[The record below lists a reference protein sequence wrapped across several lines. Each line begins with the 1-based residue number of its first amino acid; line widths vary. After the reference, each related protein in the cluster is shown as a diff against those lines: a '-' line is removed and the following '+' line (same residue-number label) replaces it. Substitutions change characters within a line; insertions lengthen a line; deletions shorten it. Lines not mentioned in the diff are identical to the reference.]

1 MHRPA
6 TAATT
11 AAPRTFEA
19 IALKQISNYVNT
31 AVMSPH
37 SWKGGIDAFNAAE
50 LRIALGKKNSSAEEQ
65 TRVISRI
72 IKWLSVIAGV
82 HWQADRLSPTLASFP
97 LKTVYEKIKGMQDQG
112 RGDAE
117 FFYNIDIFLRDL
129 FDWLRAA
136 YEAVRTALAQNG
148 LVWIARLHRRSIARW
163 QTPIGHLRNRRRH
176 NIEFH
181 HLYFV
186 SYS

>member
-50 LRIALGKKNSSAEEQ
+50 LRIALGKKNSSAEEGC
-65 TRVISRI
+65 RI
-72 IKWLSVIAGV
+72 K
-82 HWQADRLSPTLASFP
+82 DEEMRNSFTTSTSSSETCSTGYAP
-97 LKTVYEKIKGMQDQG
+97 RTKQSERRWHRTDSCGAVDQG
-112 RGDAE
+112 E
-117 FFYNIDIFLRDL
+117 
-129 FDWLRAA
+129 
-136 YEAVRTALAQNG
+136 
-148 LVWIARLHRRSIARW
+148 
-163 QTPIGHLRNRRRH
+163 RNRERYMTLRR
-176 NIEFH
+176 
-181 HLYFV
+181 
-186 SYS
+186 